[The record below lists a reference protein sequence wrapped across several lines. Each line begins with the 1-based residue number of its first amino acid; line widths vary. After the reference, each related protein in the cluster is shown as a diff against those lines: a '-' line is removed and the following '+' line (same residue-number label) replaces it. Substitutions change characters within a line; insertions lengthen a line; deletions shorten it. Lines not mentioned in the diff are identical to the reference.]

1 MHLYDDFWQFEGEQF
16 PDRPVQL
23 VSPLSS
29 WHRSL
34 EDGLNSKGIDQVHYA
49 YPTGFVNAL
58 RMLPPA
64 GTPEK

>member
-1 MHLYDDFWQFEGEQF
+1 MHLYDDFRQFEGEQF

-34 EDGLNSKGIDQVHYA
+34 EDGLNSKGINEYLILNYGIFILTNKRPKV
-49 YPTGFVNAL
+49 
-58 RMLPPA
+58 
-64 GTPEK
+64 